1 MNTAT
6 GLILYL
12 MGAFALVAV
21 CVVTPAIRYYLGAFV
36 IFLFM
41 GALFFAWANTIRQ
54 TNNMNKS
61 ASPPQRVQPKDK
73 GTSQNKNEAGGSAT
87 PPLEPQQKQ
96 AAAQAP

>member
-12 MGAFALVAV
+12 IGAFALVAV
-21 CVVTPAIRYYLGAFV
+21 CIVTPAIRLYLGAFV

-41 GALFFAWANTIRQ
+41 GALFFVLANTIRQ

-61 ASPPQRVQPKDK
+61 LPPLSVQSGDKDAP
-73 GTSQNKNEAGGSAT
+73 QNK
-87 PPLEPQQKQ
+87 K
-96 AAAQAP
+96 